1 MKRILIAAMIVVLTL
16 SACGNS
22 QYDDGQADPGSGGR
36 GSVDIISDFN
46 RFAKE
51 ADNPSDVKERLD
63 LFMENTDTEHSDIL
77 VREYLDYLAQ
87 VLASSKA
94 YEKESMEKAGFK
106 FISSEGLEQM
116 VIDYHFMDAY
126 SEKLSPEM
134 IDFKEFMVLNSDQP
148 WAVDGSLVI
157 THSQLAD
164 RIVLGEK
171 FLTSYP
177 GSAVR
182 EPVQTQYRYYLRSFL
197 AGVDNT
203 PLVPNDTDTV
213 DMEFI
218 RAFEDFLENYP
229 ELISAESVKAL
240 LSELEANDYQVPYR
254 YGDTDKK
261 AAFHSRIDQLVDAAE
276 SKLGL

>member
-63 LFMENTDTEHSDIL
+63 LLMENTDTEHSDIL

-177 GSAVR
+177 ALPSGSRCKPNTDITCAASLQGWTTLR
-182 EPVQTQYRYYLRSFL
+182 LYQTTPIRLIWNLSVPLRISL
-197 AGVDNT
+197 RI
-203 PLVPNDTDTV
+203 
-213 DMEFI
+213 I
-218 RAFEDFLENYP
+218 RN
-229 ELISAESVKAL
+229 
-240 LSELEANDYQVPYR
+240 
-254 YGDTDKK
+254 
-261 AAFHSRIDQLVDAAE
+261 
-276 SKLGL
+276 